1 VVTRRCKK
9 LGISLRAPHISRAGG
24 PLLGNGMQG
33 IRVVDLTAHLSGPF
47 CTWQLAALGADVI
60 KIEPPATGEPARE
73 TPPLK
78 DGHSLYFDSL
88 NRGKRSLALDL
99 RAPEGKAV
107 LHRLL
112 ATADVLVEN
121 FRPGVRDR
129 LGCSDAELERVNPKL
144 IRVSISGFGQESAM
158 AKRPAFDIIVQALS
172 GMMSINGPENGPL
185 CRVGFSIGDIAAGL
199 FATIAILDRLYE
211 RDCRGVARPA
221 PIDISMLACQV
232 ALLENGYARFLNT
245 GKLPQP
251 LGTRHPSATPF
262 ESFPT
267 ADEPIVI
274 ANSGRKGWPVFCE
287 ALGLPALAT
296 DPRFAEES
304 ARLDN
309 HAAFRAIVIAEL
321 AKHPRAWWLERFAA
335 GDVPCA
341 PVNTIRDFA
350 EGPLGAEQGAIGSA
364 VAADGVALKFAR
376 SPLQRN
382 DADAEP
388 AAPLLGQHS
397 DALLKEL
404 GLSANEIDGL
414 FARGVVRGV
423 GTPRS

>member
-1 VVTRRCKK
+1 
-9 LGISLRAPHISRAGG
+9 
-24 PLLGNGMQG
+24 MQG

-60 KIEPPATGEPARE
+60 KIEPPESGEPARE

-99 RAPEGKAV
+99 RTPDGKAV
-107 LHRLL
+107 LHKLL

-129 LGCSDAELERVNPKL
+129 LGCSDAELQAVNPTL
-144 IRVSISGFGQESAM
+144 IRVSISGFGQTGSLAR
-158 AKRPAFDIIVQALS
+158 RPAFDIIVQAMS
-172 GMMSINGPENGPL
+172 GMMSINGPEGGPL

-211 RDCRGVARPA
+211 RDCRDVERPA

-232 ALLENGYARFLNT
+232 ALLENGYARYLNT

-274 ANSGRKGWPVFCE
+274 ANSGRKGWPVFCD
-287 ALGLPALAT
+287 AIGLPELAT
-296 DPRFAEES
+296 DPRFADEA
-304 ARLDN
+304 ARLDH

-321 AKHPRAWWLERFAA
+321 AKHPRAYWLERFAA
-335 GDVPCA
+335 GDVACA
-341 PVNTIRDFA
+341 PVNSIKDFA
-350 EGPLGAEQGAIGSA
+350 EGPLGAETGAIGHA

-376 SPLQRN
+376 SPLQSN
-382 DADAEP
+382 AAGAEP

-397 DALLKEL
+397 RDLLAEL
-404 GLSANEIDGL
+404 GLAPGEIDAL
-414 FARGVVRGV
+414 VARGVVRA
-423 GTPRS
+423 PSRA